1 VSPNERHPDP
11 AAGRDALKA
20 QLRELEDFVARAAAD
35 GDPLPPAALEM
46 VQRLREVVSALDG
59 LTTSFD
65 TEA

>member
-1 VSPNERHPDP
+1 MSANERHSDP
-11 AAGRDALKA
+11 VAGREELKA
-20 QLRELEDFVARAAAD
+20 QLRELEEFVTKATAD

-59 LTTSFD
+59 LTASFD